1 MPRFDVVVYRQVN
14 QFVQVVVDAET
25 EEEAQQKAA
34 VAAKAQPA
42 DHWQVENELNPGAYT
57 FNLSVM

>member
-25 EEEAQQKAA
+25 EEAARQKAA
-34 VAAKAQPA
+34 EAALAEPA
-42 DHWQVENELNPGAYT
+42 DHWQVENELDPGAYT
-57 FNLSVM
+57 FTLSVM

>member
-1 MPRFDVVVYRQVN
+1 MQRFDVVVYRQVS

-25 EEEAQQKAA
+25 EEEAREKAA

-42 DHWQVENELNPGAYT
+42 DHWQVEHELNDRAYS
-57 FNLSVM
+57 FNVSVM